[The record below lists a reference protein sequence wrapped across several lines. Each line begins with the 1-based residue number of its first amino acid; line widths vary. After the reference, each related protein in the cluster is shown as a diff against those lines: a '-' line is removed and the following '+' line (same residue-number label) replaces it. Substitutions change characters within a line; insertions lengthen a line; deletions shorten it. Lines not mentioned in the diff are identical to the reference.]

1 MSAHRRALAPQE
13 SLKVSKAS
21 QAIII
26 VVGFVLIIIINIIIT
41 VVANA
46 IGSVLF
52 ICPLSLS
59 YPFSRTPTLAKF
71 RSRDGAELT

>member
-21 QAIII
+21 QAITI
-26 VVGFVLIIIINIIIT
+26 VVGFVLNIIKIIIT